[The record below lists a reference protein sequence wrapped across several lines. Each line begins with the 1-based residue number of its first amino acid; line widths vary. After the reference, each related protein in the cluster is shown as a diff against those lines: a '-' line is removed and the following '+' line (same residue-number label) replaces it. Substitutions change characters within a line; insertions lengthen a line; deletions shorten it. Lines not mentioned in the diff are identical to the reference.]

1 MAGILIRNYPTT
13 AATFNSDD
21 YGDIDGATGNTRKML
36 LSVMATQFGLQLAS
50 DGMVFGAGSAAAPK
64 LAVGTSGNGIYA
76 SAANTL
82 DVTTNGTRAITV
94 TSGQLVGI
102 GVATPAAALHVG
114 TSLTTSPRG
123 VMSAQY
129 STGTDGARFHMRKAR
144 GTATAPTTVVTGDV
158 LGKLV
163 ATGYDG
169 SNYLEMA
176 SISMEATGTVAATRI
191 PTRLVWATATNAA
204 PSVLTDRL
212 WLSASGNLGVG
223 TSSETGL
230 TGVGGLVVA
239 STTLGTSG
247 ASGALIVGGTGAF
260 GKKCFITDGSTGA
273 QLRLEY
279 TAGAVYSDIGVLS
292 TGHLLITTTG
302 GNRITSTVVNN
313 SAVNARQV
321 QGGLAFDGVTD
332 CKVLHTAASV
342 GTSDFTVSGTFL
354 FPTSIPETSCAIIGL
369 TSSTSNMNVAHGLA
383 ISVDPSAGFTVLFF
397 GSSNVL
403 YRKRYLASAI
413 ADYAG
418 KLVHYAIVRSVSGAS
433 LTVYLNGVAQT
444 MSSSD
449 TATPPSFADTIDS
462 TYVLQGRYTT
472 GYYNN
477 TTVFGAQVFNRALSA
492 SEVITLANQGVQ
504 EADKWGSLTAAYT
517 SDFSAT
523 ASPNPQNNWTALAGT
538 VTGDIDGI
546 GSPSTDDTLR
556 YWADGTS
563 ANHGPR
569 ITTVNLT
576 ANKRYKVAWSYFI
589 PSGNTNLKR
598 VAIYGQSGATF
609 SGSVVQ
615 TVTGTWTDVV
625 SEGYLASTQGISF
638 LGLTSASSVAWVG
651 ANSVTDDLLY
661 IKNVV
666 ITPIGS
672 ILDADLSAGVGYQ
685 VPDRSS
691 NKYHGVVSATG
702 TSWTLAQRRGQVRA
716 TTNTSGNQQIFS
728 QVSLPT
734 NAIITSIVGYTTGT
748 PTVKVGNVSAGS
760 QLVAS
765 VAMSASTY
773 TQFTLAATTSTTG
786 NVWVNSST
794 ADTINWT
801 ITYMIADP

>member
-21 YGDIDGATGNTRKML
+21 YGDIDGATSGTRKML

-64 LAVGTSGNGIYA
+64 LAVGTAGNGIYA

-123 VMSAQY
+123 IMSAQY

-212 WLSASGNLGVG
+212 WLSAAGNLGVG

-279 TAGAVYSDIGVLS
+279 TATTVYSDLATLS
-292 TGHLLITTTG
+292 TGHFLVTTTG
-302 GNRITSTVVNN
+302 GNRITSTTVNDT
-313 SAVNARQV
+313 SVLARQV
-321 QGGLAFDGVTD
+321 AGGLALDGLTADTGFKSTIAALGTTEVT
-332 CKVLHTAASV
+332 LHAIYRV
-342 GTSDFTVSGTFL
+342 
-354 FPTSIPETSCAIIGL
+354 PTSAITSGAYHIGVSANYFTTTAGDWNIRINSTGL
-369 TSSTSNMNVAHGLA
+369 DVLMQDGSGYQRWTYNPVTS
-383 ISVDPSAGFTVLFF
+383 F
-397 GSSNVL
+397 
-403 YRKRYLASAI
+403 
-413 ADYAG
+413 AG
-418 KLVHYAIVRSVSGAS
+418 KLIS
-433 LTVYLNGVAQT
+433 LTVVRSSATSLIFYINGALT
-444 MSSSD
+444 TFTDSASTRD
-449 TATPPSFADTIDS
+449 ANLINLTATVLRAQCATIADKPIE
-462 TYVLQGRYTT
+462 
-472 GYYNN
+472 
-477 TTVFGAQVFNRALSA
+477 VFDVKLFNRALSA
-492 SEVITLANQGVQ
+492 SEVITLSNQGVQ
-504 EADKWGSLTAAYT
+504 EADKWGSLTAIISPSVLNGGFETLGGGGADVY
-517 SDFSAT
+517 AT
-523 ASPNPQNNWTALAGT
+523 WTEILTGTGT
-538 VTGDIDGI
+538 VVNETVDVYAGVNSCKLNGGASGTAQLYQNAALVAGKYYRVSYAGKSTGG
-546 GSPSTDDTLR
+546 
-556 YWADGTS
+556 
-563 ANHGPR
+563 
-569 ITTVNLT
+569 
-576 ANKRYKVAWSYFI
+576 
-589 PSGNTNLKR
+589 
-598 VAIYGQSGATF
+598 
-609 SGSVVQ
+609 GSVKMRVGGLNPTAQ
-615 TVTGTWTDVV
+615 VLTGTWTLYSFDVINTGTAPAFFYF
-625 SEGYLASTQGISF
+625 E
-638 LGLTSASSVAWVG
+638 TSSNADVLIDNITVAR
-651 ANSVTDDLLY
+651 
-661 IKNVV
+661 
-666 ITPIGS
+666 IGS
-672 ILDADLSAGVGYQ
+672 ILDAEFPGVGYQ

-691 NKYHGVVSATG
+691 NNYHGVVSATG

-716 TTNTSGNQQIFS
+716 TTNTLGDKHIFS

-773 TQFTLAATTSTTG
+773 TSFTLAAITSTTG